1 MSVSFRQVD
10 IDRFDPD
17 SPVNNVPVVE
27 DVGVTLED
35 VRSAGQSI
43 KSSLSS
49 GNGPAALKIALENPP
64 YGASEAIKDAALG
77 NVVLVL
83 SSLRV
88 SEIDAAINTLN
99 STEKTVLVKYL
110 FKASGS
116 SQGKLHGSALLS
128 WMERAF
134 ASAGQGAII
143 KHMTD
148 RRTV

>member
-1 MSVSFRQVD
+1 MSVSFRQVH

-27 DVGVTLED
+27 DHGITLED
-35 VRSAGQSI
+35 VRAAGQSV

-49 GNGPAALKIALENPP
+49 GNGPAALKVALENPP
-64 YGASEAIKDAALG
+64 YGASDTVKEAALS
-77 NVVLVL
+77 NVMLVL

-88 SEIDAAINTLN
+88 SEIDAAINALN
-99 STEKTVLVKYL
+99 STEKIVLVKYL

-116 SQGKLHGSALLS
+116 SQGKLHGAAMLS

-134 ASAGQGAII
+134 AFAGQGAII